1 MGASHAVIS
10 LGDLS
15 HSSFDDEYF
24 RSAGITWPEGLRG
37 ARNPT
42 PRELSR
48 VLRGLGAYHIE
59 YDATGHWLD
68 VTISNSMDA
77 QDWAVIWVE
86 NYAGL
91 ASEDKP
97 LPLSFHRGN
106 EPLVLRIMSEIA
118 KVCGP
123 FLGRLQFRRPILVS
137 KPLKCGRVD
146 RASKSA
152 AKPLDRQSSRIL
164 SLAYT
169 AQCACQ
175 CRRSV
180 PMPVS
185 ES

>member
-24 RSAGITWPEGLRG
+24 RRVGITWPEGLRG

-42 PRELSR
+42 PRELRS
-48 VLRGLGAYHIE
+48 VLRGLGGYRIE
-59 YDATGHWLD
+59 YDATGHSLD

-123 FLGRLQFRRPILVS
+123 FLVVFNFDDPRLV
-137 KPLKCGRVD
+137 
-146 RASKSA
+146 
-152 AKPLDRQSSRIL
+152 
-164 SLAYT
+164 T
-169 AQCACQ
+169 ADGPA
-175 CRRSV
+175 R
-180 PMPVS
+180 
-185 ES
+185 